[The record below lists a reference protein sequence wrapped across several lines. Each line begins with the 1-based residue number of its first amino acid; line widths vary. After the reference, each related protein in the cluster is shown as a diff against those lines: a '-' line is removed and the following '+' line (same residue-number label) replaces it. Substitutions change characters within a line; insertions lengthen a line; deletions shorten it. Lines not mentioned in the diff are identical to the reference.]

1 MKTKR
6 AWLSLLVL
14 GWMSVSLYGF
24 QTVDPFYKSL
34 LDKAEQSFRRGRFE
48 DSLQDL
54 KIALFG
60 LHPDP
65 ALKGRALVLMGLSHY
80 YLGDREESRNALAQ
94 AVALLSPENIRNISL
109 DEQTRLNLFNLF
121 DLFDFPGY
129 SGEATHD
136 VDRGETEPEGP
147 SADEMAVYQL
157 FEVYLN
163 QGNFNRARDILD
175 DLIER
180 RPEALEAHYRLGLLH
195 YQRGRFRE
203 SLRKLTEY
211 LEKSEASGEP
221 EPRRLEARAFQLLAA
236 DQIGNRGLV
245 SRLTREIRPALSEN
259 LIRGFSM
266 TQEDEARLRRLLG
279 IRDRAF

>member
-1 MKTKR
+1 
-6 AWLSLLVL
+6 
-14 GWMSVSLYGF
+14 MSVSLCGF

-34 LDKAEQSFRRGRFE
+34 LEKAEQSFRGGRFE

-65 ALKGRALVLMGLSHY
+65 ALKGRALILMGLSHY
-80 YLGDREESRNALAQ
+80 YLGDRQESRSALAQ
-94 AVALLSPENIRNISL
+94 AVALLSPEDIRNMPL
-109 DEQTRLNLFNLF
+109 DEQTRLNLVNLF
-121 DLFDFPGY
+121 DLFNFPGY
-129 SGEATHD
+129 SGETVPDAG
-136 VDRGETEPEGP
+136 REGSEAGGL
-147 SADEMAVYQL
+147 SADEMAAYQL

-175 DLIER
+175 DLIKR
-180 RPEALEAHYRLGLLH
+180 RPGALEAYCRLGLLH

-211 LEKSEASGEP
+211 LEKSEASGQP
-221 EPRRLEARAFQLLAA
+221 GPRRLEARAFLLLTA
-236 DQIGNRGLV
+236 DRIGNRGLV
-245 SRLTREIRPALSEN
+245 SRLTREIRPVLSEN
-259 LIRGFSM
+259 LIRGFTM
-266 TQEDEARLRRLLG
+266 TQEDKARLRRLLG